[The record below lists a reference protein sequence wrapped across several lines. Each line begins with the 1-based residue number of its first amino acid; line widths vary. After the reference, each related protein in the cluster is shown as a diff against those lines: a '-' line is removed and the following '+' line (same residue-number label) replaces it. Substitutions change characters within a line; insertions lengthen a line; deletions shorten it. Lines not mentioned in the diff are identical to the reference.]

1 MFFILCECGI
11 IPICIGKNGMLLVFS
26 YGGLD
31 QSVQNRLLVFKM
43 AVERRLADTNRFRQ
57 LGNGSGL
64 IPLHGKQFQRGIQ
77 YPLLGGSFC
86 CHGVLLLG
94 LVFPH
99 IIPTER

>member
-1 MFFILCECGI
+1 
-11 IPICIGKNGMLLVFS
+11 MLLVFS

-31 QSVQNRLLVFKM
+31 QSVQNCLLVFKM
-43 AVERRLADTNRFRQ
+43 AVERRLADTNRFRE

-64 IPLHGKQFQRGIQ
+64 IPLHGKQFIQ

-86 CHGVLLLG
+86 CHGALLLS
-94 LVFPH
+94 LIFPH